1 MIENGTDVQ
10 KRPCGPGRCSLGF
23 ALKPVYFA
31 IIYPSCV
38 WEISITAVSVVKVL
52 VPPAC
57 GVSTCGGGI
66 RMGGSFCG
74 RGLVVRGRGLILVL
88 GTSASEQTDTQ

>member
-1 MIENGTDVQ
+1 MCRSV
-10 KRPCGPGRCSLGF
+10 RAVPVSCSLGL
-23 ALKPVYFA
+23 ALEPVYFA

-38 WEISITAVSVVKVL
+38 WEISIAAVSVVKVL
-52 VPPAC
+52 RPSAC
-57 GVSTCGGGI
+57 GVSTCGGV

-88 GTSASEQTDTQ
+88 GTSTSEQTDTQ

>member
-10 KRPCGPGRCSLGF
+10 KRPCGPGQLQFGF
-23 ALKPVYFA
+23 CIGTGVFA

-52 VPPAC
+52 VPSAC
-57 GVSTCGGGI
+57 GVSTCGG
-66 RMGGSFCG
+66 
-74 RGLVVRGRGLILVL
+74 
-88 GTSASEQTDTQ
+88 